1 MEIILIAAVSKDKV
15 IGKKGGIP
23 WKIKEDLSFFKEKTL
38 NSPIIMGRAT
48 FNSIGRPLPNRLNI
62 VMTRSA
68 KNTEG
73 VTEVTSVEKAIEA
86 ASINRDS
93 SRVYIIGGQNIYK
106 EFLPIAHRMI
116 ITEVDLYIKDG
127 DTFFPEWNIS
137 EWKEQ
142 SRDQREENGTR
153 FSFVEYTLS
162 LIHI

>member
-15 IGKKGGIP
+15 IGKQGGIP

-48 FNSIGRPLPNRLNI
+48 YESIGRPLPNRLNI
-62 VMTRSA
+62 VMTRSV

-73 VTEVTSVEKAIEA
+73 VTEVTSADKAIEA

-153 FSFVEYTLS
+153 FSFVEYTRN
-162 LIHI
+162 

>member
-15 IGKKGGIP
+15 IGKQGGIP

-48 FNSIGRPLPNRLNI
+48 YNSIGRPLPNRLNI

-68 KNTEG
+68 KNTKG

-86 ASINRDS
+86 ASENKDS
-93 SRVYIIGGQNIYK
+93 SKVYIIGGENIYK
-106 EFLPIAHRMI
+106 EFLPIANRMI

-153 FSFVEYTLS
+153 FSFVEYTRN
-162 LIHI
+162 

>member
-1 MEIILIAAVSKDKV
+1 MEIILIAAVSKDRV
-15 IGKKGGIP
+15 IGKQGGIP

-48 FNSIGRPLPNRLNI
+48 YNSIGRPLPNRLNI
-62 VMTRSA
+62 VMTRSV

-73 VTEVTSVEKAIEA
+73 VTEVTSADKAIEA

-93 SRVYIIGGQNIYK
+93 SRVYIIGGENIYK

-142 SRDQREENGTR
+142 SRDQREENGIK
-153 FSFVEYTLS
+153 FSFVEYARN
-162 LIHI
+162 

>member
-15 IGKKGGIP
+15 IGKQGGIP

-48 FNSIGRPLPNRLNI
+48 YESIGRPLPNRLNI
-62 VMTRSA
+62 VMTRSV

-93 SRVYIIGGQNIYK
+93 SKVYIIGGQNIYK

-153 FSFVEYTLS
+153 FSFVEYTRN
-162 LIHI
+162 

>member
-15 IGKKGGIP
+15 IGKQGGIP

-48 FNSIGRPLPNRLNI
+48 YNSIGRPLPNRLNI
-62 VMTRSA
+62 VMTRSV

-73 VTEVTSVEKAIEA
+73 VTEVTSADKAIEA

-153 FSFVEYTLS
+153 FSFVEYTRN
-162 LIHI
+162 

>member
-15 IGKKGGIP
+15 IGKQGGIP

-48 FNSIGRPLPNRLNI
+48 YNSIGRPLPNRLNI
-62 VMTRSA
+62 VMTRSV

-73 VTEVTSVEKAIEA
+73 VTEVTSAEKAIEA

-153 FSFVEYTLS
+153 FSFVEYTRN
-162 LIHI
+162 

>member
-15 IGKKGGIP
+15 IGKQGGIP

-48 FNSIGRPLPNRLNI
+48 YESIGRPLPNRLNI

-86 ASINRDS
+86 ASKNKDS
-93 SRVYIIGGQNIYK
+93 SKVYVIGGENIYK
-106 EFLPIAHRMI
+106 EFLPIAQKMI

-137 EWKEQ
+137 EWEEQ
-142 SRDQREENGTR
+142 SRDQREENGIR
-153 FSFVEYTLS
+153 FSFVEYTKN
-162 LIHI
+162 

>member
-15 IGKKGGIP
+15 IGKQGGIP

-62 VMTRSA
+62 VMTRSV

-93 SRVYIIGGQNIYK
+93 SKVYIIGGENIYK

-153 FSFVEYTLS
+153 FSFVEYTRN
-162 LIHI
+162 

>member
-15 IGKKGGIP
+15 IGKQGGIP

-48 FNSIGRPLPNRLNI
+48 YESIGRPLPNRLNI

-116 ITEVDLYIKDG
+116 ITEVDLQIEDG

-153 FSFVEYTLS
+153 FSFVEYTRN
-162 LIHI
+162 

>member
-15 IGKKGGIP
+15 IGKQGGIP
-23 WKIKEDLSFFKEKTL
+23 WKIKEDLIFFKEKTL

-48 FNSIGRPLPNRLNI
+48 YNSIGRPLPNRLNI

-86 ASINRDS
+86 ASENKDS
-93 SRVYIIGGQNIYK
+93 SKVYIIGGENIYK

-153 FSFVEYTLS
+153 FSFVEYTRN
-162 LIHI
+162 

>member
-15 IGKKGGIP
+15 IGKQGGIP

-48 FNSIGRPLPNRLNI
+48 YNSIGRPLPNRLNI

-137 EWKEQ
+137 EWEEQ
-142 SRDQREENGTR
+142 SRDQREENGIR
-153 FSFVEYTLS
+153 FSFVEYTKN
-162 LIHI
+162 

>member
-15 IGKKGGIP
+15 IGRQGGIP
-23 WKIKEDLSFFKEKTL
+23 WKIKEDLNFFKEKTL

-48 FNSIGRPLPNRLNI
+48 YESIGRPLPNRLNI

-73 VTEVTSVEKAIEA
+73 VTEVTSVEKAIEV

-153 FSFVEYTLS
+153 FSFVEYTRN
-162 LIHI
+162 

>member
-15 IGKKGGIP
+15 IGRQGGIP

-48 FNSIGRPLPNRLNI
+48 YESIGQPLPNRLNI

-73 VTEVTSVEKAIEA
+73 VTEVTSVEKAIEV

-153 FSFVEYTLS
+153 FSFVEYTRN
-162 LIHI
+162 

>member
-15 IGKKGGIP
+15 IGKQGGIP
-23 WKIKEDLSFFKEKTL
+23 WKIKEDLSFFKERTL
-38 NSPIIMGRAT
+38 NSPIIMGRT
-48 FNSIGRPLPNRLNI
+48 TYNSIGRPLPNRLNI

-93 SRVYIIGGQNIYK
+93 SRVYIIGGENIYK

-153 FSFVEYTLS
+153 FSFVEYTRN
-162 LIHI
+162 

>member
-1 MEIILIAAVSKDKV
+1 MEIILIAAVSKNKV

-23 WKIKEDLSFFKEKTL
+23 WNIKKDLNFFKEKTL

-48 FNSIGRPLPNRLNI
+48 FKSIGRPLPNRVNI
-62 VMTRSA
+62 VMTRSI

-73 VTEVTSVEKAIEA
+73 VTEVTSVAKAIEA
-86 ASINRDS
+86 ASIDKDS
-93 SRVYIIGGQNIYK
+93 SEVYVIGGENIYK
-106 EFLPIAHRMI
+106 EFLPIANRII
-116 ITEVDLYIKDG
+116 ITEVDLYIEDG

-153 FSFVEYTLS
+153 FSFVEYTRN
-162 LIHI
+162 

>member
-15 IGKKGGIP
+15 IGKQGGIP

-48 FNSIGRPLPNRLNI
+48 YESIGRPLPNRLNI
-62 VMTRSA
+62 VMTRSV

-73 VTEVTSVEKAIEA
+73 VTEVTSADKAIEA
-86 ASINRDS
+86 ASINGDS

-153 FSFVEYTLS
+153 FSFVEYTRN
-162 LIHI
+162 

>member
-15 IGKKGGIP
+15 IGKQGGIP

-48 FNSIGRPLPNRLNI
+48 YSSIGRPLPNRLNI
-62 VMTRSA
+62 VMTRSV

-73 VTEVTSVEKAIEA
+73 VTEVTSADKAIEA

-93 SRVYIIGGQNIYK
+93 SRVYIIGGENIYK

-153 FSFVEYTLS
+153 FSFVEYTRN
-162 LIHI
+162 

>member
-15 IGKKGGIP
+15 IGKQGGIP

-48 FNSIGRPLPNRLNI
+48 YESIGRPLPNRLNI

-116 ITEVDLYIKDG
+116 ITEVDLYIEDG

-153 FSFVEYTLS
+153 FSFVEYTRN
-162 LIHI
+162 

>member
-15 IGKKGGIP
+15 IGKQGGIP
-23 WKIKEDLSFFKEKTL
+23 WKIKEDLSFFKERTL
-38 NSPIIMGRAT
+38 NSPIIMGRT
-48 FNSIGRPLPNRLNI
+48 TYYSIGRPLPNRLNI

-86 ASINRDS
+86 ASKNKDS
-93 SRVYIIGGQNIYK
+93 SKVYVIGGENIYK
-106 EFLPIAHRMI
+106 EFLPIAQKMI

-137 EWKEQ
+137 EWEEQ
-142 SRDQREENGTR
+142 SRDQREENGIR
-153 FSFVEYTLS
+153 FSFVEYTKN
-162 LIHI
+162 

>member
-15 IGKKGGIP
+15 IGKQGGIP

-48 FNSIGRPLPNRLNI
+48 YNSIGRPLPNRLNI
-62 VMTRSA
+62 VMTRSV

-73 VTEVTSVEKAIEA
+73 VTEVTSADKAIEA

-93 SRVYIIGGQNIYK
+93 SKVYIIGGENIYK

-142 SRDQREENGTR
+142 SRDQREENGIR
-153 FSFVEYTLS
+153 FSFVEYKKN
-162 LIHI
+162 

>member
-15 IGKKGGIP
+15 IGKQGGIP
-23 WKIKEDLSFFKEKTL
+23 WKIKGDLSFFKEKTL
-38 NSPIIMGRAT
+38 NAPIIMGRAT
-48 FNSIGRPLPNRLNI
+48 YNSIGRPLPNRLNI

-73 VTEVTSVEKAIEA
+73 VTEVTSTEKAIEA
-86 ASINRDS
+86 ASVNKDS
-93 SRVYIIGGQNIYK
+93 SRVYIIGGENIYK

-153 FSFVEYTLS
+153 FSFVEYTRN
-162 LIHI
+162 

>member
-15 IGKKGGIP
+15 IGKQGGIP

-48 FNSIGRPLPNRLNI
+48 YNSIGRPLPNRLNI

-116 ITEVDLYIKDG
+116 ITEVDLYIEDG
-127 DTFFPEWNIS
+127 DSFFPEWNIS

-153 FSFVEYTLS
+153 FSFVEYTRN
-162 LIHI
+162 

>member
-15 IGKKGGIP
+15 IGKQGGIP
-23 WKIKEDLSFFKEKTL
+23 WKIKEDLSFFKVKTL

-48 FNSIGRPLPNRLNI
+48 YNSIGRPLPNRLNI
-62 VMTRSA
+62 VMTRSV

-93 SRVYIIGGQNIYK
+93 SKVYIIGGENIYK

-116 ITEVDLYIKDG
+116 ITEVDLYIEDG

-153 FSFVEYTLS
+153 FSFVEYTRN
-162 LIHI
+162 